1 MSVTFTFYGQEQVY
15 GKAGSSARML
25 LFPFQQ
31 AAPHPGAQQT
41 RDRRLSSL
49 LQSIGYLQESRY
61 HSHLPYHTYL
71 CRKQEQKKHRYPHF
85 QTIDNRSA
93 HHGYLVL
100 ILFNQRVSLH
110 QTRFHIKCSFYEGSL
125 LPTSLS
131 AFESVAEIASY
142 LPSPGMR
149 SIKVLIFLALL
160 MRMETLPS

>member
-1 MSVTFTFYGQEQVY
+1 MSVTFTFSGQEQVY

-25 LFPFQQ
+25 QFPFQQ
-31 AAPHPGAQQT
+31 AAPPPGAQQT
-41 RDRRLSSL
+41 RDRRSSFYFSPL
-49 LQSIGYLQESRY
+49 DISRNHDIIHAYPTILIFAGSRNRRSIDI
-61 HSHLPYHTYL
+61 HI
-71 CRKQEQKKHRYPHF
+71 F

-93 HHGYLVL
+93 HHGDLVL

-142 LPSPGMR
+142 LPSPGTR